1 MADSNKP
8 IVPGGDTVGTVGE
21 IYLSENGKTYECVAV
36 IDNSTVKP
44 NGETI
49 PKVEYVWA
57 CTDDGAGGGA
67 FPFDVSDTDPV
78 TISCTKEELIA
89 AIDAGKTPIGY
100 WHHTQSNGTVI
111 RLFHLMKR
119 FEKTV
124 GTDLTFYFCDK
135 TSSGSLVVQADG
147 TVERSYQA
155 NDSSDVTIHFESVL
169 QAPTLSHSYAEM
181 VKMGVSELL
190 KRTVIDVAG
199 YNAYRPNSVFI
210 GNDTDAGWCVQ
221 FSFLNWT
228 ASKNADETTR
238 FPTSSVR
245 TVYVTAE
252 KAYLVDKSFYNC
264 LTDA

>member
-1 MADSNKP
+1 MSDLYG
-8 IVPGGDTVGTVGE
+8 IE
-21 IYLSENGKTYECVAV
+21 AV
-36 IDNSTVKP
+36 IAGQMVRKKADDS
-44 NGETI
+44 EFSFTI
-49 PKVEYVWA
+49 
-57 CTDDGAGGGA
+57 
-67 FPFDVSDTDPV
+67 SDTDPV
-78 TISCTKEELIA
+78 TISCTYAELVA

-100 WHHTQSNGTVI
+100 WSHEQSNGTVI
-111 RLFHLMKR
+111 RVFRLMKR
-119 FEKTV
+119 FTKTD

-135 TSSGSLVVQADG
+135 ISSGSLVVRADG
-147 TVERSYQA
+147 TVERTYQD
-155 NDSSDVTIHFESVL
+155 NDSGDVTIHFESVL
-169 QAPTLSHSYAEM
+169 QTPTLSHSYAEM
-181 VKMGVSELL
+181 VSIGASELL

-252 KAYLVDKSFYNC
+252 KAYLVDKSFNNC
-264 LTDA
+264 LADA